1 MSITPTTCAEVEAN
15 RSAICKIQKL
25 FPSLTH
31 DELPEFLISA
41 TPYPFKSL
49 TDCAEILEAVAPQIG
64 GSVDHAKSLYCE
76 QLYQDMLEEKREM
89 VRGKV

>member
-1 MSITPTTCAEVEAN
+1 MTTVPVTQDEKEAN
-15 RSAICKIQKL
+15 KAAICKIQKL

-31 DELPEFLISA
+31 DELPEFLIGA

-49 TDCAEILEAVAPQIG
+49 TDCAEILEAIAPQIC

-89 VRGKV
+89 VRGKA